1 MAILSGS
8 ISKEIEIWKDI
19 VGYEGLYQ
27 ISNLGRVKSL
37 KRYVPHFKG
46 GLKVVPERIKTIFY
60 EKSIIVLPMLFI
72 ISSFNSIGVDS
83 VALSVWVLCCYAFL
97 PIRNTK

>member
-1 MAILSGS
+1 
-8 ISKEIEIWKDI
+8 
-19 VGYEGLYQ
+19 
-27 ISNLGRVKSL
+27 
-37 KRYVPHFKG
+37 
-46 GLKVVPERIKTIFY
+46 
-60 EKSIIVLPMLFI
+60 MLFI